1 MTDEFGPALYHTRN
15 KIIDIFL
22 YDFLWQAINLLEKK
36 ERRKGGGGGGVLPAP
51 GTISVVKSTL
61 KYNKCC

>member
-1 MTDEFGPALYHTRN
+1 MTSNKFTR
-15 KIIDIFL
+15 
-22 YDFLWQAINLLEKK
+22 K
-36 ERRKGGGGGGVLPAP
+36 EGKEKGGGGGGVLPAP